1 MMADTD
7 TISKL
12 EHNYNSDYC
21 TYMHSMTC
29 KNLIPGN
36 EIVLELD
43 IDVSLEV

>member
-1 MMADTD
+1 MADTD

-21 TYMHSMTC
+21 TYMHSC
-29 KNLIPGN
+29 KNLIPDN

-43 IDVSLEV
+43 IDVSPEV